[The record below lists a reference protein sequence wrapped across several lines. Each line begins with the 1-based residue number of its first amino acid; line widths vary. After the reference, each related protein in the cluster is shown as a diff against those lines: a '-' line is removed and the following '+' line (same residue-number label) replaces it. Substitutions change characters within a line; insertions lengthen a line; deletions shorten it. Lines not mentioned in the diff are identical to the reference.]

1 MSKSRKLGYTFSTL
15 YLNDGTHE
23 LADDNFH
30 PVKPSYA
37 GDLKYS
43 VQSSDHNGWL
53 KCDGRS
59 VNRVLYANLFEV
71 IGTAF
76 GNDDSETFKLPDC
89 RGRVLGTIGSGSG
102 LTARSLGAVVG
113 AETHT
118 LTTGEMPSHSHTITD
133 PGHTHGYT
141 NNTNDQSV
149 HTVTTQDTA
158 ADQVDLS
165 ATTASATTGI
175 TINNA
180 GGGGAHNNMQPTI
193 FISNIFVFAY

>member
-59 VNRVLYANLFEV
+59 LNRVLYANLFEV

-118 LTTGEMPSHSHTITD
+118 LTVNEMPSHSHTSNAT
-133 PGHTHGYT
+133 GGALGLFTQNGL
-141 NNTNDQSV
+141 NTQAGGLD
-149 HTVTTQDTA
+149 
-158 ADQVDLS
+158 
-165 ATTASATTGI
+165 ATTGEPNLMASPVAL
-175 TINNA
+175 TINDEGNSQ
-180 GGGGAHNNMQPTI
+180 AHNNMQPTI
-193 FISNIFVFAY
+193 FISNIFVFAH

>member
-1 MSKSRKLGYTFSTL
+1 MSHSRKLKYTYSTL

-23 LADDNFH
+23 LGNEHFH

-59 VNRVLYANLFEV
+59 LSRAGYPKLFEV

-89 RGRVLGTIGSGSG
+89 RGRVLGTIGTGSG
-102 LTARSLGAVVG
+102 LTTRSLGAMVG

-118 LTTGEMPSHSHTITD
+118 LTVGEIPSHSHGVTD
-133 PGHTHGYT
+133 PGHTHSYT
-141 NNTNDQSV
+141 ANTNDQGVGSSGEV
-149 HTVTTQDTA
+149 A
-158 ADQVDLS
+158 ADQADLA
-165 ATTASATTGI
+165 ATTGSSPTGI
-175 TINNA
+175 TIQNT

-193 FISNIFVFAY
+193 FISNIFIFSY

>member
-1 MSKSRKLGYTFSTL
+1 MSKSRKLGYTFNTL
-15 YLNDGTHE
+15 YLNDGTNE
-23 LADDNFH
+23 LAEENFH

-59 VNRVLYANLFEV
+59 LNRVLYAKLFEV

-76 GNDDSETFKLPDC
+76 GSDDSETFKLPDC
-89 RGRVLGTIGSGSG
+89 RGRVLGTIGSGTG
-102 LTARSLGAVVG
+102 LTPRSLGVSVG

-118 LTTGEMPSHSHTITD
+118 LTVSEMPSHTHTSNAVGGTL
-133 PGHTHGYT
+133 GLMTSNGA
-141 NNTNDQSV
+141 NTASGGLD
-149 HTVTTQDTA
+149 
-158 ADQVDLS
+158 
-165 ATTASATTGI
+165 TTAGEPNLYATPAAL

-193 FISNIFVFAY
+193 FISNIFIFAY

>member
-1 MSKSRKLGYTFSTL
+1 M
-15 YLNDGTHE
+15 
-23 LADDNFH
+23 
-30 PVKPSYA
+30 
-37 GDLKYS
+37 
-43 VQSSDHNGWL
+43 
-53 KCDGRS
+53 
-59 VNRVLYANLFEV
+59 
-71 IGTAF
+71 
-76 GNDDSETFKLPDC
+76 PDC

-118 LTTGEMPSHSHTITD
+118 YMPSHSHTITD

-141 NNTNDQSV
+141 SNTNDQ
-149 HTVTTQDTA
+149 TVAALLGEIA
-158 ADQVDLS
+158 ADQQDLS

>member
-1 MSKSRKLGYTFSTL
+1 MAHSRRLRYNYGQL

-23 LADDNFH
+23 YADENFH

-59 VNRVLYANLFEV
+59 VSRTLYAKLFEV
-71 IGTAF
+71 IGTSF
-76 GNDDSETFKLPDC
+76 GSNDSETFKLPDC
-89 RGRVLGTIGSGSG
+89 RGRVLGTIGTGSG

-113 AETHT
+113 TETHT
-118 LTTGEMPSHSHTITD
+118 LTVGEMPT
-133 PGHTHGYT
+133 HTHTSNAVGGSLGLAT
-141 NNTNDQSV
+141 SDNLNTAGAGLDT
-149 HTVTTQDTA
+149 TVGELNLYATPTA
-158 ADQVDLS
+158 L
-165 ATTASATTGI
+165 
-175 TINNA
+175 TINDA

-193 FISNIFVFAY
+193 FISNIFIFSY

>member
-1 MSKSRKLGYTFSTL
+1 MSKSRKLGYTYSTL
-15 YLNDGTHE
+15 YLNDGTGN
-23 LADDNFH
+23 LARENFH

-59 VNRVLYANLFEV
+59 LSRVNYANLFEV

-76 GNDDSETFKLPDC
+76 GSNDSETFKLPDC
-89 RGRVLGTIGSGSG
+89 RGRVLGTIGSGAG

-118 LTTGEMPSHSHTITD
+118 LTVGEMPSHNHSITD
-133 PGHTHGYT
+133 PGHTHGYV
-141 NNTNDQSV
+141 NNTNDQAV
-149 HTVTTQDTA
+149 NQLGAETA
-158 ADQVDLS
+158 ADQADLS
-165 ATTASATTGI
+165 ATTGSSTTGI
-175 TINNA
+175 TINNN
-180 GGGGAHNNMQPTI
+180 GGGNAHNNMQPTI
-193 FISNIFVFAY
+193 FISNIFIFAH